1 MAVNLPFLYGLPMQL
16 SDFSD
21 FLAIARAYH
30 TVILVGIPRMGPENR
45 NEAARFV
52 TLIDALYEHKVK
64 LLATADAEPE
74 NLYQAGD
81 GRFEFDR
88 TISRLQE
95 MQSADYL
102 AAGHGEE

>member
-1 MAVNLPFLYGLPMQL
+1 APDY
-16 SDFSD
+16 
-21 FLAIARAYH
+21 LAIARTYH
-30 TVILVGIPRMGPENR
+30 TVILVGIPRMGPDNR

-52 TLIDALYEHKVK
+52 TLIDALYEQKVK
-64 LLATADAEPE
+64 LFVTADETPE

-88 TISRLQE
+88 TISRLNE

-102 AAGHGEE
+102 ALGHGEE